1 MNNEF
6 YGTIAK
12 IEKLVSEYRVSNYG
26 VGPYD
31 AFKVRIFYDGEYYE
45 SRTNIQ
51 IIDEIG
57 NYYGALGSGKTEEE
71 ALEDTI
77 HQFFEMT
84 SWKDEWNDEDFDWA
98 DPDDF

>member
-1 MNNEF
+1 MDNEF
-6 YGTIAK
+6 YGTIAG

-31 AFKVRIFYDGEYYE
+31 AFKVKIFYDGKYYE

-57 NYYGALGSGKTEEE
+57 NYYGALGRGKTEEE